1 MITFDFLRE
10 GALSLPEIQKYDW
23 RIKLFLKKYQNGESF
38 ETNDGSNVVIE
49 KNPEVEKAIKSG
61 KQERG
66 FKFKTKD
73 GKEIGFNNLKKTVEF
88 GGGTSGSGVGAKQTA
103 AAESAQCVY
112 AQCIWDNPNT
122 LWSVDELKA
131 AHAKVNVDTSFEDIM
146 ALPEVWRVSSI
157 RGAEILKRALGRKK
171 YKWYRGEGIQKYMEK
186 RFKELNNASG
196 RPFNDVNKWSPAD
209 IWIEAVDSQKYDW
222 ESAESITSL
231 NNMLL
236 QAYAN
241 RDVMGISLKKITGKK
256 AKVVQVNYK
265 KPFKEPKFKSL
276 SFGKR
281 DYWKAKDGYIMFQEG
296 EIQFRTFPTFQAEII
311 GKAAKHGKVSG
322 GQGASSPM
330 GKVMKLAGAKP
341 LEDQKQLVQMFR
353 KNKDGFMKKWYD
365 EYNKS
370 PNAKLTL
377 DKFKE
382 LAKNK
387 DDNWAVSKYLVTSI
401 FNSLKGKEQKF
412 LTLMFRFASS
422 QSANSAVHL
431 KVK

>member
-1 MITFDFLRE
+1 
-10 GALSLPEIQKYDW
+10 
-23 RIKLFLKKYQNGESF
+23 
-38 ETNDGSNVVIE
+38 
-49 KNPEVEKAIKSG
+49 
-61 KQERG
+61 
-66 FKFKTKD
+66 
-73 GKEIGFNNLKKTVEF
+73 
-88 GGGTSGSGVGAKQTA
+88 
-103 AAESAQCVY
+103 
-112 AQCIWDNPNT
+112 
-122 LWSVDELKA
+122 
-131 AHAKVNVDTSFEDIM
+131 
-146 ALPEVWRVSSI
+146 
-157 RGAEILKRALGRKK
+157 
-171 YKWYRGEGIQKYMEK
+171 MEK

-281 DYWKAKDGYIMFQEG
+281 DYWKAKDGYIMFQE
-296 EIQFRTFPTFQAEII
+296 ERYTQDFPYLPREII

-341 LEDQKQLVQMFR
+341 LEDQKQLVQM
-353 KNKDGFMKKWYD
+353 
-365 EYNKS
+365 
-370 PNAKLTL
+370 L
-377 DKFKE
+377 
-382 LAKNK
+382 
-387 DDNWAVSKYLVTSI
+387 
-401 FNSLKGKEQKF
+401 Q
-412 LTLMFRFASS
+412 
-422 QSANSAVHL
+422 
-431 KVK
+431 

>member
-23 RIKLFLKKYQNGESF
+23 RIKLFLKKYQGGESF
-38 ETNDGSNVVIE
+38 ETNDGSNVVIA
-49 KNPEVEKAIKSG
+49 KNPEVEKAVKSG

-73 GKEIGFNNLKKTVEF
+73 GKEIGFNSLKKSVEF
-88 GGGTSGSGVGAKQTA
+88 GGGTSGSGGGAKQTA

-122 LWSVDELKA
+122 LWTKEELKA
-131 AHAKVNVDTSFEDIM
+131 AHSKVNVDTSFEDIM
-146 ALPEVWRVSSI
+146 SLPEEWRVSSI
-157 RGAEILKRALGRKK
+157 LGAEILKRSLGKRK
-171 YKWYRGEGIQKYMEK
+171 YKWYRGEGLQKYMEK
-186 RFKELNNASG
+186 RFKELNGASG

-209 IWIEAVDSQKYDW
+209 IWVEAVDSQKYDW

-256 AKVVQVNYK
+256 AKVFQVNYK

-322 GQGASSPM
+322 GAGASSPM
-330 GKVMKLAGAKP
+330 GKVMKLAGTKP

-353 KNKDGFMKKWYD
+353 KNKNGFMKKWYD

-370 PNAKLTL
+370 PNAKLTF
-377 DKFKE
+377 DKFVQ

-387 DDNWAVSKYLVTSI
+387 DDNWAVSKYLVTSM
-401 FNSLKGKEQKF
+401 FNNIKGKEQRL